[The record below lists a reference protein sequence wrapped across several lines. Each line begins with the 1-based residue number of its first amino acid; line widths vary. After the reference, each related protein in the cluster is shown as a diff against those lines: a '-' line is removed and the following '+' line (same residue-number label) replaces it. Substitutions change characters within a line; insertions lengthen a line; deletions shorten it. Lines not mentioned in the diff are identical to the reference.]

1 MALIDFTGFE
11 NWNTTV
17 GATPDNWS
25 YGSMTRITT
34 AGEYYSGSAG
44 GNNSANGA
52 TTEFRRSLTASEE
65 HATIISGWWI
75 KPINMV
81 AARIMCEFYSDSG
94 ATLHGYF
101 QLNANGSI
109 AAYSVGT
116 LRGTSATGLLF
127 NAAWKHLEFKFVL
140 GDSPNGAMY
149 AKVDGVDI
157 LSVTGIDTKN
167 AGTKTVIDQFRGP
180 RNANSSDSFRMD
192 DWFLINGDTADAEQ
206 PSDWVGV
213 CRVQA
218 LRPTADASVAF
229 TPSTGSN
236 YACVDETDFTVG
248 TDYVEAVANSLT
260 DLYTMGDVS
269 PALPSGATPLGVKV
283 SSIALNSSA
292 GTRTIAQKVKSGA
305 TTATGTAKTLS
316 TTAKIVEYVVAKDPN
331 TSDPWTEASINAI
344 ETGFVSGS

>member
-11 NWNTTV
+11 NLNTTA

-25 YGSMTRITT
+25 YGTMFRATT
-34 AGEYYSGSAG
+34 AGQFYTGAAG
-44 GNNSANGA
+44 ARNTDNGA
-52 TTEFRRSLTASEE
+52 GTEFRRSLTASEE
-65 HATIISGWWI
+65 HATIITGYWF
-75 KPINMV
+75 KPDSMF
-81 AARIMCEFYSDSG
+81 AARILAEFYSDTG
-94 ATLHGYF
+94 TTLHGYF
-101 QLNANGSI
+101 QLNADGSV

-127 NAAWKHLEFKFVL
+127 SGAWKHLEFKFVL

-149 AKVDGVDI
+149 ARVDGVSV

-167 AGTKTVIDQFRGP
+167 AGTKTVIDQIRGP
-180 RNANSSDSFRMD
+180 RNANSSDNLNMD
-192 DWFLINGDTADAEQ
+192 DWFLVNGDTSDAEQ
-206 PSDWVGV
+206 PSDWQGV
-213 CRVQA
+213 CRVYA
-218 LRPTADASVAF
+218 IRPTADASVAF

-248 TDYVEAVANSLT
+248 TDYVEAVADSLT

-269 PALPSGATPLGVKV
+269 LPSGSTPLGVKV
-283 SSIALNSSA
+283 STIALNSSA

-305 TTATGTAKTLS
+305 TTVTKTAQTLS
-316 TTAKIVEYVVAKDPN
+316 TTAKIFEYVVAKDPN
-331 TSDPWTEASINAI
+331 TSDPWTESNINSI